1 MTIDVMDVSGETQ
14 NGVEDNIFK
23 LRLDQNG
30 NNLTS
35 NPEKQGMEKYR
46 FERFFAFRDSVRDC
60 MGVQNGLRTQYVVF

>member
-1 MTIDVMDVSGETQ
+1 MSIDVMDVSGETQ

-35 NPEKQGMEKYR
+35 SPEKQGMEKISFFEIFR
-46 FERFFAFRDSVRDC
+46 FP
-60 MGVQNGLRTQYVVF
+60 